1 MALADLFN
9 FVISA
14 ERGESATRSPGGGPL
29 ELTKGPATKK
39 STQTASTFITPQ
51 VLAAYPLASGIVA
64 GFWKGAERLFH
75 LRDDSLWVCF
85 VISMIVATFSFVV
98 SITDPRLQATT
109 RDKLIGIGFA
119 VLNGFYLFTT
129 AIGISMAAAKK

>member
-1 MALADLFN
+1 MALSDLFN
-9 FVISA
+9 FAISA
-14 ERGESATRSPGGGPL
+14 ERSESVPGGGHL
-29 ELTKGPATKK
+29 ELTKGPGTKK
-39 STQTASTFITPQ
+39 PIRTASTFITPQ

-64 GFWKGAERLFH
+64 GFWKGAERLLH
-75 LRDDSLWVCF
+75 LPDDSLWVCF
-85 VISMIVATFSFVV
+85 VISMVVATFNFVV

-129 AIGISMAAAKK
+129 AIGISMAAKR